1 MYTKM
6 LESTEERINSQNDSA
21 QKKIKQLVDEIERA
35 SNDNRARQS
44 DMVLRMQND
53 ENDLQTRLGE
63 LNKEIKN
70 VASQMSVFEKAENMK
85 QQLEEEIDSLSEG
98 FDKLEGFKV
107 AADAFRG
114 QFDALCDMNDEAEKR
129 LEKFNTARKQIDSL
143 EKDFSKIIAMSGS
156 MDEKIRELQSTSDD
170 LQTMEVKVRN
180 FQETLAGI
188 SISYERLDKKAEVIE
203 RVSNDVDKSFE
214 MLKSLEQRITACNRQ
229 VESLPDEIEDVQK
242 NVDVLLKNTK
252 HLDSVVDKLDSLQE
266 ILKDTEERIDRVHN
280 DREGLVRAEERI
292 TELSKSVDTRMS
304 ALKAVADA
312 DSKKSG
318 SARTASRGPSP
329 RKRDNIRT
337 LKQQGWTNE
346 QIAES
351 LKVPLAEVE
360 LVLELPE

>member
-1 MYTKM
+1 MMTFIFMENEETPVIGFKDLGLDKTTLSAIEKKGFKVPSPIQILAIPRLLGGEANVIARARTGTGKTAAFGLPLVQKLRERNGRVRALILEPTRELAVQTAKEMQSFTEEAIPHTTVVYGGASMGKSEEIIAQLENMYTKM

-107 AADAFRG
+107 AADAFQG
-114 QFDALCDMNDEAEKR
+114 QFDALCNMNDEAEKR

-214 MLKSLEQRITACNRQ
+214 T
-229 VESLPDEIEDVQK
+229 
-242 NVDVLLKNTK
+242 VLSYIRWIKTII
-252 HLDSVVDKLDSLQE
+252 QW
-266 ILKDTEERIDRVHN
+266 
-280 DREGLVRAEERI
+280 
-292 TELSKSVDTRMS
+292 
-304 ALKAVADA
+304 
-312 DSKKSG
+312 KK
-318 SARTASRGPSP
+318 
-329 RKRDNIRT
+329 
-337 LKQQGWTNE
+337 
-346 QIAES
+346 
-351 LKVPLAEVE
+351 
-360 LVLELPE
+360 